1 MTVTVATDEY
11 GKGGVRIVKVVSDGI
26 RDQVMDLTVEVRLRG
41 RFADTYTG
49 GDNSM
54 VLPTDT
60 MRNTVYAMAPEHLA
74 TDIEPYAVTLARH
87 FLESPAPVDEAEVSI
102 VQRPWARVGDRPHA
116 FRQVD
121 TGRRTTTVVAGPDGV
136 AVSAGALGLRV
147 LRTTGSAFEGF
158 LVDGLT
164 TLEPARDRLLS
175 TEISAQW
182 RYTTNPADLGA
193 TWHDVVQR
201 LVEVFCDH
209 DSKSVQHTL
218 YAMGEAVLAQHPEID
233 HIWMS
238 LPNKHH
244 VPFDVARFGIAGG
257 ESVYYPFEVPH
268 GVIEAT
274 IAR

>member
-1 MTVTVATDEY
+1 MTATVVTDEY

-41 RFADTYTG
+41 RFADAYTG
-49 GDNSM
+49 GDNST

-60 MRNTVYAMAPEHLA
+60 MRNTVYAMAPEHLD

-87 FLESPAPVDEAEVSI
+87 FLASPAPVDEAEVSI

-136 AVSAGALGLRV
+136 SVSAGALGLRV

-158 LVDGLT
+158 LVDDLT

-175 TEISAQW
+175 TEITAQW

-193 TWHDVVQR
+193 TWHGVVQR

-218 YAMGEAVLAQHPEID
+218 HAMGEAVLSQHPEID

-244 VPFDVARFGIAGG
+244 VPFDVARFGIGGG

>member
-26 RDQVMDLTVEVRLRG
+26 GDQVMDLTVEVRLRG
-41 RFADTYTG
+41 RFADAYTG

-60 MRNTVYAMAPEHLA
+60 MRNTVYAMAPEHLGP
-74 TDIEPYAVTLARH
+74 DIETYAVTLARH
-87 FLESPAPVDEAEVSI
+87 FLASPAPVDEAEVSI

-121 TGRRTTTVVAGPDGV
+121 TGRRTTTVVAGQDGV

-218 YAMGEAVLAQHPEID
+218 HAMGEAVLSQHPEID

-244 VPFDVARFGIAGG
+244 VPFDVARFGIGGG